1 MFFDI
6 IEVSVWDLSEEKD
19 PLKLKVA
26 GFARHFLLFY
36 VVFFLDRDALFF

>member
-6 IEVSVWDLSEEKD
+6 IEVCVWDLSEEKD

-26 GFARHFLLFY
+26 GFARHFSFILSCTFP
-36 VVFFLDRDALFF
+36 